1 MDLGKQRNELEG
13 KGLSFNPKD
22 QKKNVMNQY
31 ERDLLYIT
39 DKMNTNVITKWT
51 EVDLK
56 DQSGPN

>member
-1 MDLGKQRNELEG
+1 
-13 KGLSFNPKD
+13 
-22 QKKNVMNQY
+22 MNQY

-56 DQSGPN
+56 DQSGLN

>member
-1 MDLGKQRNELEG
+1 
-13 KGLSFNPKD
+13 
-22 QKKNVMNQY
+22 MNQY

-56 DQSGPN
+56 DQSGPNWLNWAGWSKVNQMDWIDWIEPNGAK